1 MPVPYC
7 HICAQNELEKRQYGD
22 ASLEEGDYCPVCYRP
37 ACRFHMGRVRWR
49 WKENNKVDSAL
60 VCMDCKN
67 SYRHREWDSYHRD
80 WIS

>member
-7 HICAQNELEKRQYGD
+7 HICEHNELEKSRYGE
-22 ASLEEGDYCPVCYRP
+22 ATLSEGDYCPVCHRP

-49 WKENNKVDSAL
+49 WKDSGQLDSAL
-60 VCMDCKN
+60 VCLDCKN
-67 SYRHREWDSYHRD
+67 TYRHREWDAYHRD